1 MKMSLIQGVTIII
14 AIIIVIIATVQG
26 IKGNKSEE
34 KGGTYETIVP
44 LGLFNLGVFLIT
56 ASIFRIEV
64 YVIAM
69 YAVSEE
75 KERLSIINYIA
86 DSKTDLVLIVSGI
99 VLIILSYLF
108 YKRFINIGGIKL
120 LNIQAYSDNSL
131 QNFEKSEYKL
141 NLTEAEYIDLVETWR
156 ITNSRGYQHCDFK
169 DDIKNIINK
178 IREQTLAFKSSS
190 RGYKRAFMGIVPIPF
205 LIYMGSIIPKLKFSE
220 YLEIQNRNSNKLILL
235 DTTGTIKYSPLQIR
249 GDFNNSNKDDEII
262 IAVSTTAQIGDY
274 NLVQF
279 TNRQIDIRHIYLKE
293 PGHGAIIS
301 VDQINNYAE
310 TIIEEILSIRRIKH
324 NLKTVHLIC
333 ASKPSLVFRLGQLI
347 DNNTQLPIII
357 SYQQN
362 QGGQIEYPWGIYIN
376 HPQKQG
382 QAVLWDEI

>member
-1 MKMSLIQGVTIII
+1 MYLIQGVTIII
-14 AIIIVIIATVQG
+14 AIIIIIIATVQG
-26 IKGNKSEE
+26 IREKKSVE

-44 LGLFNLGVFLIT
+44 LGLFNLGVSLIT
-56 ASIFRIEV
+56 ASIFRIEA
-64 YVIAM
+64 YVVAM
-69 YAVSEE
+69 YAVSDE

-86 DSKTDLVLIVSGI
+86 DSKTDLVLIISGI

-108 YKRFINIGGIKL
+108 YKKLIDIGGIKL

-141 NLTEAEYIDLVETWR
+141 NITESEYIDLVETWR
-156 ITNSRGYQHCDFK
+156 ITNSRGYEHCDFK
-169 DDIKNIINK
+169 DNIRNIINK

-190 RGYKRAFMGIVPIPF
+190 RGYKRAFMGIAPIPF

-220 YLEIQNRNSNKLILL
+220 YLEIQNRNGNKLIPL

-249 GDFNNSNKDDEII
+249 GDFNNSNKDDEIV
-262 IAVSTTAQIGDY
+262 IAVSTTAQIEDY

-279 TNRQIDIRHIYLKE
+279 TNKKIDVRHIYLKE

-301 VDQINNYAE
+301 VEQINNYAE
-310 TIIEEILSIRRIKH
+310 TIIEEVLSIRRIKH

-382 QAVLWDEI
+382 QVVLWNEI